1 MVVRQ
6 STLAKADEVKEL
18 KELLSQYNAVA
29 IASLEK
35 VRSAQ
40 LQRLRKKLKKD
51 ANIRVVKNS
60 LISRAVSELKDEEEG
75 IEKLEEY
82 LTGPN
87 LFLFTNLNPFKLVIL
102 LEKSRVKASAR
113 AGDIAAFDV
122 TVPAGNTGLPPGP
135 IISQFTAVGLRT
147 RIESGSV
154 YVNRDTM
161 VVKEGEPISA
171 QLASLLSKLG
181 IKPVE
186 AGLSLKVVYD
196 NGTIL
201 TEEHL
206 TLDLDEFR
214 RSIGEAHQYAFNL
227 SVEAAIPL
235 PENISFLLML
245 AHQRAYSLALNA
257 GVITKDTL
265 ADLVRKA
272 NMEML
277 SLSEKLDEV
286 EKKGGSEGEVQKS

>member
-6 STLAKADEVKEL
+6 STLLKADKVKEVKGF
-18 KELLSQYNAVA
+18 LSQYNAVG

-35 VRSAQ
+35 VRAAQ
-40 LQRLRKKLKKD
+40 LQKLRKKLKD
-51 ANIRVVKNS
+51 TADIRVVKNS
-60 LISRAVSELKDEEEG
+60 IMRRAVSKALHKAGVD
-75 IEKLEEY
+75 KLDEY
-82 LTGPN
+82 LSGPN

-113 AGDIAAFDV
+113 AGDVAAFDV

-147 RIESGSV
+147 RIEAGSV
-154 YVNRDTM
+154 YVSKSTV

-186 AGLSLKVVYD
+186 VGLSLRLVYD
-196 NGTIL
+196 AGVIL
-201 TEEHL
+201 TEE
-206 TLDLDEFR
+206 DLKIDIDAFR
-214 RSIGEAHQYAFNL
+214 RSVEKAHQSAFNL
-227 SVEAAIPL
+227 SLEAAIVL
-235 PENISFLLML
+235 PENIGYLVSS
-245 AHQRAYSLALNA
+245 AHQKASCLALNA
-257 GVITKDTL
+257 AIVNKDTV

-272 NMEML
+272 NMEIL
-277 SLSEKLDEV
+277 SLSRKLYGVEEKV
-286 EKKGGSEGEVQKS
+286 GSPN

>member
-6 STLAKADEVKEL
+6 STLLKADEVKEI
-18 KELLSQYNAVA
+18 KDILSQYNTVA

-40 LQRLRKKLKKD
+40 LQKLRQKLEKS
-51 ANIRVVKNS
+51 AYLRVIKNS
-60 LISRAVSELKDEEEG
+60 LITRAVSETKDKVG
-75 IEKLEEY
+75 LEKFEEY
-82 LTGPN
+82 LIGPN
-87 LFLFTNLNPFKLVIL
+87 LFLFTSLNPYKLVIL
-102 LEKSRVKASAR
+102 LEKSRVKATAK
-113 AGDIAAFDV
+113 AGDVAAFDV
-122 TVPAGNTGLPPGP
+122 IVPAGNTGLPPGP

-154 YVNRDTM
+154 WVSKATM
-161 VVKEGEPISA
+161 VVKEGEPINA

-196 NGTIL
+196 NGLIL
-201 TEEHL
+201 TEEDL
-206 TLDLDEFR
+206 TLDIDAFR
-214 RSIGEAHQYAFNL
+214 RSVVEAHQFAFNL
-227 SVEAAIPL
+227 SLEAAITL
-235 PENISFLLML
+235 PENISFLLRQ
-245 AHQRAYSLALNA
+245 AHQEAYSLALNA
-257 GVITKDTL
+257 GIANKDTVD
-265 ADLVRKA
+265 DLIRKA

-286 EKKGGSEGEVQKS
+286 EKKSALLS

>member
-6 STLAKADEVKEL
+6 STLLKADKVKEL
-18 KELLSQYNAVA
+18 KGVISEYNTVA

-35 VRSAQ
+35 VRAAQ
-40 LQRLRKKLKKD
+40 LQKLRKKLEKS
-51 ANIRVVKNS
+51 AYFRVVKNS
-60 LISRAVSELKDEEEG
+60 LIRRAVSEISDKTG
-75 IEKLEEY
+75 IEKLDEY

-87 LFLFTNLNPFKLVIL
+87 LYLFTNLNPFKLVLL
-102 LEKSRVKASAR
+102 LEKSKVKATAK

-122 TVPAGNTGLPPGP
+122 VVPAGNTGLPPGP

-154 YVNRDTM
+154 YVNKDTM
-161 VVKEGEPISA
+161 VVKKGESISA

-196 NGTIL
+196 DGVIL
-201 TEEHL
+201 TEDDL
-206 TLDLDEFR
+206 KLDLDAFR
-214 RSIGEAHQYAFNL
+214 QNI
-227 SVEAAIPL
+227 
-235 PENISFLLML
+235 PENISYLLRL

-257 GVITKDTL
+257 GILNKDTV
-265 ADLVRKA
+265 ADLIRKA

-277 SLSEKLDEV
+277 SLSEKLDEM
-286 EKKGGSEGEVQKS
+286 EKKSASSV

>member
-6 STLAKADEVKEL
+6 STLVKADEVKEL
-18 KELLSQYNAVA
+18 KELLSQHNAVG
-29 IASLEK
+29 IASLQK

-40 LQRLRKKLKKD
+40 LQKLRKKLEKS
-51 ANIRVVKNS
+51 ANLRVVKNS
-60 LISRAVSELKDEEEG
+60 LMSRAVSEAKDKVG
-75 IEKLEEY
+75 MEKLEEY

-87 LFLFTNLNPFKLVIL
+87 LFLFTNLNPFKLVLL

-113 AGDIAAFDV
+113 AGDVAAFDV
-122 TVPAGNTGLPPGP
+122 VVPAGNTGLPPGP

-154 YVNRDTM
+154 YVNKDTL
-161 VVKEGEPISA
+161 VVKEGETISA

-186 AGLSLKVVYD
+186 AGLSLRVVYD
-196 NGTIL
+196 DGAII
-201 TEEHL
+201 TEEDL
-206 TLDLDEFR
+206 TLDLDEFS

-227 SVEAAIPL
+227 SLEAAVPL
-235 PENISFLLML
+235 PENISILLSS
-245 AHQRAYSLALNA
+245 AHQKATSLALNL
-257 GVITKDTL
+257 GIINKDTVE
-265 ADLVRKA
+265 DLIRKA

-277 SLSEKLDEV
+277 SLSEKLDEA
-286 EKKGGSEGEVQKS
+286 EKKAASSG

>member
-6 STLAKADEVKEL
+6 STLLKADKVKEI
-18 KELLSQYNAVA
+18 KGLLSQYDSVG

-40 LQRLRKKLKKD
+40 LQKLRKKLEEN
-51 ANIRVVKNS
+51 ACLRVVKNS
-60 LISRAVSELKDEEEG
+60 LITRAVSETENKAG

-87 LFLFTNLNPFKLVIL
+87 LYLFTNLNPFKLVIL
-102 LEKSRVKASAR
+102 LEKSRVKATAR
-113 AGDIAAFDV
+113 AGDLAAFDV

-154 YVNRDTM
+154 YVSKDTL
-161 VVKEGEPISA
+161 VVKKGEPISA
-171 QLASLLSKLG
+171 QLASLLAKLG

-186 AGLSLKVVYD
+186 VGLSLKVIYD
-196 NGTIL
+196 EGVIL
-201 TEEHL
+201 TEENL
-206 TLDLDEFR
+206 IVDIDAVR
-214 RSIGEAHQYAFNL
+214 RSVEEAHQLAFNL
-227 SVEAAIPL
+227 SLEAVITL
-235 PENISFLLML
+235 PDNISYLVKL
-245 AHQRAYSLALNA
+245 AHQKASSLALNA
-257 GVITKDTL
+257 GIINKDTV
-265 ADLVRKA
+265 ADLIRKA
-272 NMEML
+272 NMEMM

-286 EKKGGSEGEVQKS
+286 EKNIKSSS

>member
-6 STLAKADEVKEL
+6 STLLKADEVKEI
-18 KELLSQYNAVA
+18 KGFLSQYNAVG

-40 LQRLRKKLKKD
+40 LQKLRKKLEKS
-51 ANIRVVKNS
+51 ANFRVVKNS
-60 LISRAVSELKDEEEG
+60 LMTRAVSETNDKAG
-75 IEKLEEY
+75 IDKLEEY

-102 LEKSRVKASAR
+102 LEKSRVKATAR
-113 AGDIAAFDV
+113 AGDLAAFDV
-122 TVPAGNTGLPPGP
+122 IVPAGNTGLPPGP

-154 YVNRDTM
+154 WVSKDTL
-161 VVKEGEPISA
+161 VVKEGEAISA

-186 AGLSLKVVYD
+186 VGLSLKVVYD
-196 NGTIL
+196 DGLIL
-201 TEEHL
+201 TEEDL
-206 TLDLDEFR
+206 TVDLDEFR
-214 RSIGEAHQYAFNL
+214 RSVEEAHQFAFIL
-227 SVEAAIPL
+227 SLEAAIIL
-235 PENISFLLML
+235 PENISFLLRRG
-245 AHQRAYSLALNA
+245 HQEAYSLALNA
-257 GVITKDTL
+257 GIPAKDTI

-286 EKKGGSEGEVQKS
+286 EKKGASSS

>member
-6 STLAKADEVKEL
+6 STLLKADEVKEL
-18 KELLSQYNAVA
+18 ATCLSKYNAVG

-35 VRSAQ
+35 VRAAN
-40 LQRLRKKLKKD
+40 LQQLRKKLIKS
-51 ANIRVVKNS
+51 AYLRVVKNS
-60 LISRAVSELKDEEEG
+60 LIRRAVSEAKDKAGLEN
-75 IEKLEEY
+75 LEEY

-113 AGDIAAFDV
+113 AGDLAAFDV
-122 TVPAGNTGLPPGP
+122 VVPAGNTGLPPGP

-154 YVNRDTM
+154 YVSKDTL

-171 QLASLLSKLG
+171 QLATLLSKLG

-186 AGLSLKVVYD
+186 VGLSLKVVYD
-196 NGTIL
+196 DGVIL

-206 TLDLDEFR
+206 KVDLDELR
-214 RSIGEAHQYAFNL
+214 RSIEAAHQYAFNL
-227 SVEAAIPL
+227 SLEAAVPL
-235 PENISFLLML
+235 PENISYLLSS
-245 AHQRAYSLALNA
+245 AHQKAQSLALNA
-257 GVITKDTL
+257 GIINKDTV

-272 NMEML
+272 NTEML
-277 SLSEKLDEV
+277 SLSKKLDEV
-286 EKKGGSEGEVQKS
+286 EKKGASTS

>member
-6 STLAKADEVKEL
+6 STLLKADEVKEI
-18 KELLSQYNAVA
+18 KGILSQYNTVA

-40 LQRLRKKLKKD
+40 LQKLRQKLEKS
-51 ANIRVVKNS
+51 AYLRVIKNS
-60 LISRAVSELKDEEEG
+60 LIIRAVSETKDKVG
-75 IEKLEEY
+75 LEKFEEY

-87 LFLFTNLNPFKLVIL
+87 LFLFTTLNPYKLVIL
-102 LEKSRVKASAR
+102 LEKSRVKATAK
-113 AGDIAAFDV
+113 AGDVAAFDV
-122 TVPAGNTGLPPGP
+122 IVPAGNTGLPPGP

-154 YVNRDTM
+154 WVSKATM
-161 VVKEGEPISA
+161 VVKEGEPINA

-196 NGTIL
+196 NGLIL
-201 TEEHL
+201 TEE
-206 TLDLDEFR
+206 DLKIDIDAFR
-214 RSIGEAHQYAFNL
+214 RSVQEAYQFAFNL
-227 SVEAAIPL
+227 SMEAAIVL
-235 PENISFLLML
+235 PENIGFLLRR
-245 AHQRAYSLALNA
+245 AHQEAYSLALKA
-257 GVITKDTL
+257 GIANKDTID
-265 ADLVRKA
+265 DLIRKA

-277 SLSEKLDEV
+277 GLSEKLDDT
-286 EKKGGSEGEVQKS
+286 EKKSPSSS